1 MSNYNKIA
9 IEYWKEL
16 RLGNTESL
24 GGLYDLFADD
34 LYAYGTQFASDKS
47 CIMDA
52 IHDLFLDLYKYRKNL
67 AATDNV
73 KFYLLRSLKNKLVKK
88 KQSKVI
94 SLQDHNL
101 IESKNSTISHEEE
114 IVQKEHVEVRSQR
127 LAYAM
132 SKLSDV
138 QKKGLFLRYQ
148 QENSYEEVA
157 NIMGVSVESSRTTIY
172 RAIKSL
178 RSELTLILLFASII
192 F

>member
-1 MSNYNKIA
+1 MSDSNKIA
-9 IEYWKEL
+9 ISLWKEL
-16 RLGNTESL
+16 QLGNKEPL

-34 LYAYGTQFASDKS
+34 LYAYGTQFTSDKS

-88 KQSKVI
+88 KKSKVI
-94 SLQDHNL
+94 SLEDHNL
-101 IESKNSTISHEEE
+101 REVKNSSLSREEE
-114 IVQKEHVEVRSQR
+114 IVQKEHVQARSQR
-127 LAYAM
+127 LTYAI
-132 SKLSDV
+132 SKLSDI
-138 QKKGLFLRYQ
+138 QKKGLFLRYT
-148 QENSYEEVA
+148 QENSYEDVA
-157 NIMGVSVESSRTTIY
+157 NIMGISVESTRTSIY

-178 RSELTLILLFASII
+178 RSKLTLILLFISLT

>member
-1 MSNYNKIA
+1 MSDSNKIA
-9 IEYWKEL
+9 ISLWKEL
-16 RLGNTESL
+16 QLGNKEPL

-67 AATDNV
+67 TATDNV
-73 KFYLLRSLKNKLVKK
+73 KYYLLRSLKNKLVKTK
-88 KQSKVI
+88 HPKVI
-94 SLQDHNL
+94 ILEDHNL
-101 IESKNSTISHEEE
+101 IEVKNSTLSHEEE
-114 IVQKEHVEVRSQR
+114 IVQKEHVQARSQR

-132 SKLSDV
+132 SKLSDI
-138 QKKGLFLRYQ
+138 QKKGLFLRYT
-148 QENSYEEVA
+148 QESSYEEVA
-157 NIMGVSVESSRTTIY
+157 NIMGVSVESSRTSIY

-178 RSELTLILLFASII
+178 RSELLLILLFVSMY